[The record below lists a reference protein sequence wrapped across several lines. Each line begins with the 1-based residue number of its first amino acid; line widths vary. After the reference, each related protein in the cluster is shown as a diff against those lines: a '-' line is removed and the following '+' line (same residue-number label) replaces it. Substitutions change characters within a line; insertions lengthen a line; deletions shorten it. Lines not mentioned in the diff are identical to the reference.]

1 MTVEVQ
7 VGDNKPAAA
16 PTFAE
21 RLKADAGRVEYETDD
36 AGRKIGVKKL
46 NAIDMFDLTILLG
59 ESAINVAALNQALLV
74 ASIVEIDG
82 DKLPRLSDMIQLRSM
97 ISRLD
102 FHGYAAAGRA
112 LARFGPRDDK
122 GADDAAKN

>member
-1 MTVEVQ
+1 MTVKMH
-7 VGDNKPAAA
+7 VGDKEEKRA

-21 RLKADAGRVEYETDD
+21 RLKADANRVEYEIDD

-59 ESAINVAALNQALLV
+59 ETASNTAALNQALLV

-82 DKLPRLSDMIQLRSM
+82 DKLPRISDMIQLRSM

-102 FHGYAAAGRA
+102 FHGYAAAGKA
-112 LARFGPRDDK
+112 LAHFVP
-122 GADDAAKN
+122 AAENTETAIKN